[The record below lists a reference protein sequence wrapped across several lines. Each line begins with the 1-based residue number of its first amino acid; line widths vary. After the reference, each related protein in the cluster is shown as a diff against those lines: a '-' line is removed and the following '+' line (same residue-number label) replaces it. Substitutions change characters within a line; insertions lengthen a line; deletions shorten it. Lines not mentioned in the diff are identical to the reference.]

1 MQEKESQNIEI
12 VICDILLMTPVVL
25 QTIFLTGICWNQF
38 GLMEFFQSLHLNDL

>member
-12 VICDILLMTPVVL
+12 VICDILLMNPVV
-25 QTIFLTGICWNQF
+25 FLTGICWNQF